1 MHVVLVHLQCRLASQ
16 AEQAKQGTWPG
27 SGRGAVHAFALL
39 IVPPGGTASQQP
51 PTPPF
56 PRRIPLRGCYGT
68 QTPSIP
74 CRTDEVTAAR
84 HVPSA
89 VQPVLP
95 AQPSVAALS
104 APSASFRLRHQ
115 TRAAPSHRGRGPA
128 GNGVRLSPSA
138 ARQGS
143 NRPLLVFSW
152 LFQAPATWRGDIKAS
167 SLISK
172 AQTPT

>member
-1 MHVVLVHLQCRLASQ
+1 MSF
-16 AEQAKQGTWPG
+16 GF
-27 SGRGAVHAFALL
+27 SGRAGKTRHVARLWQRRRSCLCPAHR
-39 IVPPGGTASQQP
+39 PTRRHSKPGTTNSP
-51 PTPPF
+51 L
-56 PRRIPLRGCYGT
+56 PRRIPLGGRDGA

-74 CRTDEVTAAR
+74 CRTDEATAAR

-104 APSASFRLRHQ
+104 APSASFWLRHQ
-115 TRAAPSHRGRGPA
+115 TRAAPSHCGRGPA
-128 GNGVRLSPSA
+128 GNGVRLSPSP